1 MAAGADDG
9 RDAPTVGLIGT
20 FDIAN
25 YGDLLLPDITERE
38 LVARIP
44 DLEVRR
50 LAPFGW
56 EHPVPSD
63 GGVVA
68 EPLGPPTRQRRA
80 ELAEQCDALVIGG
93 GEIVHFEDRLLA
105 PHYDTTEEAVL
116 ARAPSTWFVD
126 GTGPAA
132 PLRTV
137 WNAVGIPFDIPA
149 EREGFV
155 RSAVERH
162 EYVAVRDHT
171 SCERLEKIGLE
182 REVHVVPDPGFV
194 APRVFAADLL
204 DRRRRLHATLGWLPP
219 GPYLVVQG
227 NGSMVDGAG
236 RMSMAIDAVLGERPD
251 LGIVLLETGLG
262 HGDREFS
269 AAFRAAHPARLWHP
283 TAPLLPVDVAALIAG
298 SHAFV
303 GVSMHGAITAI
314 AYGKRAVV
322 FNAPRQT
329 KLRGMVDHLGDRAG
343 YAEVANELPAALRA
357 ALGSIGPDP
366 ELASIT
372 RRIDAHFDR
381 LAATIERAHALRGET
396 TDADVGPRVAR
407 LTAEVAAVRAA
418 HAVRGRR
425 LLAERDA
432 LTTMVDERDRH
443 IAELASAIAEGDA
456 DRRERDALAAGLDE
470 RDRRIAE
477 LEATLEGAEADRL
490 ALDAARAEIEAI
502 HATKTMRWL
511 RIPRRIYGRLRR

>member
-1 MAAGADDG
+1 MGADDRRG
-9 RDAPTVGLIGT
+9 APAIGLIGT

-25 YGDLLLPDITERE
+25 YGDLLLPEVTERE

-44 DLEVRR
+44 DLVVRR

-68 EPLGPPTRQRRA
+68 EPLGEPTDARRA
-80 ELAEQCDALVIGG
+80 ELAEDCDALIIGG
-93 GEIVHFEDRLLA
+93 GEIIHFEDRLLA
-105 PHYDTTEEAVL
+105 PHYDTTEEEVL

-132 PLRTV
+132 PLPTA

-149 EREGFV
+149 ERAAFV

-171 SCERLEKIGLE
+171 SRERLEKIGLD
-182 REVHVVPDPGFV
+182 REIHVVPDPGFV
-194 APRVFAADLL
+194 APRVFAPALL
-204 DRRRRLHATLGWLPP
+204 ERRRRLHATLGWLPP

-227 NGSMVDGAG
+227 NGSMVEGAG
-236 RMSMAIDAVLGERPD
+236 RMSMALDAVLGERPD
-251 LGIVLLETGLG
+251 LSLVLIETGIG

-269 AAFRAAHPARLWHP
+269 AAFGAAHPARLWRP
-283 TAPLLPVDVAALIAG
+283 TAPLLPADVAALIAG
-298 SHAFV
+298 SDAFV

-329 KLRGMVDHLGDRAG
+329 KLRGMVDHLRDRAG
-343 YAEVANELPAALRA
+343 YAEVADELPAALRSVLA
-357 ALGSIGPDP
+357 TIGPDP
-366 ELASIT
+366 ELAAIT

-381 LAATIERAHALRGET
+381 VAAMIERAHARADG
-396 TDADVGPRVAR
+396 DGRVDVGPRVAR
-407 LTAEVAAVRAA
+407 LTAELDAVRTA
-418 HAVRGRR
+418 HTVRGRR

-443 IAELASAIAEGDA
+443 IAELASAIANGEA
-456 DRRERDALAAGLDE
+456 AALERDELAASLGE
-470 RDRRIAE
+470 KDRRIAE
-477 LEATLEGAEADRL
+477 LEAALAAAAEDRR
-490 ALDAARAEIEAI
+490 ALDAARAEIDAL

-511 RIPRRIYGRLRR
+511 RLPRRVYGRLRR